1 MGLAVCYHP
10 GFSILRSL
18 SWRLMKKRQWF
29 STGRSPWEWKG
40 EAQRGWR
47 WVAELGISVT
57 TAPYTHFWMS
67 TRAWSS
73 LPPWHCPL
81 LVSEEQFTIPAPGVW
96 NQAILAGPCREATTI
111 TEVRKALSPPFILVG
126 KCDSFHPFA
135 SSVWHSKLFTQGKEA
150 GIGLCVFI
158 VFFSTIQARFPP
170 D

>member
-1 MGLAVCYHP
+1 MVTWVHGLGCMLSSWFLHFEESELETDEEKAMIFHRKN
-10 GFSILRSL
+10 SLRV
-18 SWRLMKKRQWF
+18 K
-29 STGRSPWEWKG
+29 
-40 EAQRGWR
+40 
-47 WVAELGISVT
+47 AELGISVT
-57 TAPYTHFWMS
+57 TAPHTHFWMS

-135 SSVWHSKLFTQGKEA
+135 SSVWHSKLFTQGEEA